1 VIDIDETLL
10 IKLAGARAFARGL
23 YCYEEGR
30 VGNVKATEKSTT
42 AVVRGEQRRE
52 VRLQHSHRQIEGVC
66 DCPASDGI
74 DFCEHCVAVA
84 LFLQERRMEPKPYS
98 KKRAMIAI
106 RRHLSTLSAEALLRE
121 FLAIIG
127 SDRALRDDLLQKA
140 QFASGALSYA
150 DLRKMIE
157 DTALQ
162 EELADFREVRAYLER
177 FDTVLH
183 RIAEHAEQMDTLVL
197 LRATECAIKQL
208 NFELAAV
215 NDHGDFGWQT
225 METLGHVHRIAV
237 GRLAWSPAEIAAYLV
252 DRAQA
257 DSWHPFKWDADLY
270 ASDLGDAFCRAL
282 VEELDSRLDD
292 CADSNVIATANRKGA
307 RDRLEELRANLSGS
321 GAVIG

>member
-1 VIDIDETLL
+1 VIDIDEALL

-23 YCYEEGR
+23 YFFEEGQ
-30 VGNVKATEKSTT
+30 VGNVEATESMAT
-42 AVVRGEQRRE
+42 AVVGGEQRRE
-52 VRLQHSHRQIEGVC
+52 VRLRYSHRQIEGYC

-84 LFLQERRMEPKPYS
+84 LLLQERRMQPKPYS
-98 KKRAMIAI
+98 KKRAMTAI

-121 FLAIIG
+121 FLAIIDN
-127 SDRALRDDLLQKA
+127 DRAVRDDLLQKA

-157 DTALQ
+157 DTAPQ
-162 EELADFREVRAYLER
+162 EEITDFREVRAYLER

-183 RIAEHAEQMDTLVL
+183 RIAEHVGQLDTLVL
-197 LRATECAIKQL
+197 LRAIEYAIKQL
-208 NFELAAV
+208 NVELAAV
-215 NDHGDFGWQT
+215 NDYGDFGWQT
-225 METLGHVHRIAV
+225 METLGHLHRIAV
-237 GRLAWSPAEIAAYLV
+237 GRLAWPPAEIAAYLV

-257 DSWHPFKWDADLY
+257 ESWHPFKWDADLY
-270 ASDLGDAFCRAL
+270 ASDLGDPFCRAL
-282 VEELDSRLDD
+282 VDELDLRLDD
-292 CADSNVIATANRKGA
+292 RADSDLTATANREDA

>member
-23 YCYEEGR
+23 CCYEEGR

-84 LFLQERRMEPKPYS
+84 LFLQERQMQPKPYS
-98 KKRAMIAI
+98 KKRAMTAI
-106 RRHLSTLSAEALLRE
+106 RRHLSTLSAEALMRE

-127 SDRALRDDLLQKA
+127 NDRALRDDLLQKA
-140 QFASGALSYA
+140 QFSSGALSYA
-150 DLRKMIE
+150 DLRTMIDE
-157 DTALQ
+157 TAPQ
-162 EELADFREVRAYLER
+162 EELTDFREVRAYLER

-183 RIAEHAEQMDTLVL
+183 RIAEHADELDTLVL
-197 LRATECAIKQL
+197 LRAIEYAIKQL
-208 NFELAAV
+208 DFELATV
-215 NDHGDFGWQT
+215 NDYGDFGWQT

-257 DSWHPFKWDADLY
+257 ESWHPFKWDADLY
-270 ASDLGDAFCRAL
+270 ASDLGDPFCRTL
-282 VEELDSRLDD
+282 VDELDSRLDD
-292 CADSNVIATANRKGA
+292 CADSDLTVNANREDA
-307 RDRLEELRANLSGS
+307 RHRLEELRANLSGS
-321 GAVIG
+321 GAVTG